1 MIMIRNI
8 IWDMDGTLFDTYP
21 AIARAFKAALHDFGK
36 DAASERIEGLA
47 RNSLGYCAATLAGEF
62 SLDADAIGE
71 KFNGRYSLIGLDA
84 QPPFRGV
91 KAVCEYICS
100 FGGKNVIVTHR
111 GREGTAQLLAAHNMA
126 GYFAGYLTRDD
137 GYPKKPNPAA
147 FTAIIQIYDLKRE
160 ETIAVG
166 DRDIDILAGQAAG
179 LRTCLFGIKTDAVT
193 ADLTISDFD
202 ELYHYLA
209 LHG

>member
-1 MIMIRNI
+1 MSSIGSWTYIHGEDEVFFQRQGSARCITRRSCFYFTNLRPNGRFLPI
-8 IWDMDGTLFDTYP
+8 ESGIAPADTPPLPWYSACAQEDCRFDGTLFDTYP

-100 FGGKNVIVTHR
+100 FGGKN
-111 GREGTAQLLAAHNMA
+111 APLCAAWLATSN
-126 GYFAGYLTRDD
+126 R
-137 GYPKKPNPAA
+137 AA
-147 FTAIIQIYDLKRE
+147 
-160 ETIAVG
+160 
-166 DRDIDILAGQAAG
+166 
-179 LRTCLFGIKTDAVT
+179 
-193 ADLTISDFD
+193 
-202 ELYHYLA
+202 
-209 LHG
+209 